1 MAEILFYHLTESK
14 LDDALPG
21 LVERSVER
29 GWRVVV
35 QSQTDERRDAID
47 VLLWNW
53 SDVSFI
59 AHGTD
64 QEPHPE
70 RQPVLLTTTQ
80 DNPNQATVRFLVEG
94 SDIDNASDYERLV
107 VMFDGH
113 DSEQVELARS
123 QWKKFKQD
131 DHNLTYWQQ
140 NSDRRWERKA

>member
-35 QSQTDERRDAID
+35 QTRTEERRDAID
-47 VLLWNW
+47 ILLWSW

-59 AHGTD
+59 GHATD
-64 QEPHPE
+64 QDPFPE
-70 RQPVLLTTTQ
+70 EQPVLLTTTQ
-80 DNPNQATVRFLVEG
+80 DNLNQSTVRFLVEG
-94 SDIDNASDYERLV
+94 ADIDNAKDYERLV

-113 DSEQVELARS
+113 NSDQVEHART

-131 DHNLTYWQQ
+131 DHKLTYWQQ
-140 NSDRRWERKA
+140 NADRRWERKA

>member
-29 GWRVVV
+29 GWRVAV
-35 QSQTDERRDAID
+35 QATTQERRDTID
-47 VLLWNW
+47 ALLWSW

-59 AHGTD
+59 AHGSD
-64 QEPHPE
+64 QEPYVE
-70 RQPVLLTTTQ
+70 EQPVLLTITQ
-80 DNPNQATVRFLVEG
+80 NNFNQATVRFLVEG
-94 SDIDNASDYERLV
+94 ADIDNATDYERLV
-107 VMFDGH
+107 VI
-113 DSEQVELARS
+113 ARA

>member
-29 GWRVVV
+29 GWRVAV
-35 QSQTDERRDAID
+35 QATTQERRDAID
-47 VLLWNW
+47 ALLWSW

-59 AHGTD
+59 AHGSD
-64 QEPHPE
+64 QESYVE
-70 RQPVLLTTTQ
+70 EQPVLLTITQ
-80 DNPNQATVRFLVEG
+80 NNLNQATVRFLVEG
-94 SDIDNASDYERLV
+94 ADIDNATDYERLV

-113 DSEQVELARS
+113 DTEQVNLARA

>member
-29 GWRVVV
+29 GWRVAV
-35 QSQTDERRDAID
+35 QATTQERRDTID
-47 VLLWNW
+47 ALLWSW

-59 AHGTD
+59 AHGSD
-64 QEPHPE
+64 QEPYVE
-70 RQPVLLTTTQ
+70 EQPVLLTITQ
-80 DNPNQATVRFLVEG
+80 NNLNQATVRFLVEG
-94 SDIDNASDYERLV
+94 ADIDNATDYERLV

-113 DSEQVELARS
+113 DTEQVNLARA